1 MRNNTQYLE
10 LFNKNIVFDNNIYK
24 IIKVSSIYIYGLQYI
39 HDKQLILCDDVVF
52 YSFGDKHLYTSF
64 KNDLQDKPTKIKISS
79 FYNYHVL
86 DDDINIEDIFIFNND
101 SIHNYKDSIFY
112 TNIREL
118 ELLYNIRYLI
128 KSVIS
133 PQMKTEQKYN
143 TKIKNELLQ
152 KLNFVLNAYKTRH
165 NITDEKNILDG
176 LTEYTISFL
185 KEPYINYY
193 NEYLNITLI

>member
-64 KNDLQDKPTKIKISS
+64 KNEFEDKTTKIKISI
-79 FYNYHVL
+79 FYNYRIL

-101 SIHNYKDSIFY
+101 IIYNYNDSIFY
-112 TNIREL
+112 KNIREL

-143 TKIKNELLQ
+143 NKIKNELLQ
-152 KLNFVLNAYKTRH
+152 KLNFVLNVYKTRH
-165 NITDEKNILDG
+165 NITDEKHILDG